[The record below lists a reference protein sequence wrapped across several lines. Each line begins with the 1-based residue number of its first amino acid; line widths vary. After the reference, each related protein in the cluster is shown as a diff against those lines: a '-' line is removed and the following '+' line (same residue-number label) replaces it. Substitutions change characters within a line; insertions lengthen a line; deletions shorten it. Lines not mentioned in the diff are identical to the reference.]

1 MSLFYCDWK
10 HQQVT
15 TTVPGLGNIINNAGH
30 SDSKGFELSATYR
43 PLMGLELQANYG
55 YTYARFLRYE
65 KSATVHF
72 TGNMLPMVP
81 RQTMAFAANYTLFHV
96 MGLDK
101 LMLNAALTGT
111 GKIYW
116 TEDNQLKQPSYA
128 LLNLKIAAIKGRF
141 TWELWSKNTT
151 NTHYM
156 SYAFASSALYAQ
168 RGKPFMMGTS
178 ILFKLNP

>member
-1 MSLFYCDWK
+1 
-10 HQQVT
+10 
-15 TTVPGLGNIINNAGH
+15 
-30 SDSKGFELSATYR
+30 
-43 PLMGLELQANYG
+43 
-55 YTYARFLRYE
+55 
-65 KSATVHF
+65 
-72 TGNMLPMVP
+72 
-81 RQTMAFAANYTLFHV
+81 MAFAANYTLFHV

-101 LMLNAALTGT
+101 LMLNTAVTGT

-116 TEDNQLKQPSYA
+116 TEDNQLKQPFYA
-128 LLNLKIAAIKGRF
+128 LLNLKIAATKGRF
-141 TWELWSKNTT
+141 TWELWSKNTA